1 MNPVQLDGAP
11 PPGCRVAES
20 EIVRAAGILDR
31 GGLVAFP
38 TETVYGLA
46 ADAHNAEA
54 VARVFAAKGRPADH
68 PLIVHISDVDQMR
81 HYARDIPPVAWRL
94 AEHFWPGP
102 LTLIMRRAP
111 GLSNSVTGGQ
121 DTVGLR
127 VPAHPTALA
136 LLKVFGRGLAAPS
149 ANPFGGVSPTTAAHV
164 AYGLGGAVDMILDG
178 GACAV
183 GLEST
188 ILDLSRPV
196 PHLLRPGAVA
206 PRALAAVLGRTP
218 ILSAT
223 GGPRAPGRLPS
234 HYAPATPLRLVT
246 DPDREWRYGSRP
258 LAVIALH
265 PPARGPV
272 RCRWLVMPRA
282 ADAYGRV
289 LYARLRAIDR
299 WACRVVLVERP
310 PVTEAW
316 DAVRDRLERA
326 ARGDCAR
333 EIRAR
338 QGPGVARG
346 PRGRGFRGRGVGSP
360 QD

>member
-1 MNPVQLDGAP
+1 MNAAQREGALW
-11 PPGCRVAES
+11 PGLRVAES

-46 ADAHNAEA
+46 ADAHNAVA

-68 PLIVHISDVDQMR
+68 PLIVHISDANDMR
-81 HYARDIPPVAWRL
+81 HYARDIPPIAWRL

-111 GLSNSVTGGQ
+111 GLSDSVTGGQ
-121 DTVGLR
+121 DTVALR
-127 VPAHPTALA
+127 IPAHPVALA
-136 LLKVFGRGLAAPS
+136 LLRVFGRGLAAPS

-164 AYGLGGAVDMILDG
+164 AFGLGRRVDAILDG
-178 GACAV
+178 GPCAL

-188 ILDLSRPV
+188 ILDLTGPIPR
-196 PHLLRPGAVA
+196 LLRPGAVA
-206 PRALAAVLGRTP
+206 PRALAAVVGRMP
-218 ILSAT
+218 AFLAS

-246 DPDREWRYGSRP
+246 DPAREWRHWPRP

-265 PPARGPV
+265 PPVRGPL
-272 RCRWLVMPRA
+272 RCRWLVMPRSA
-282 ADAYGRV
+282 CAYGRA

-299 WACRVVLVERP
+299 WGCRVVLVERP
-310 PVTEAW
+310 PAAEAW

-326 ARGDCAR
+326 ASVNDAPK
-333 EIRAR
+333 AVAH
-338 QGPGVARG
+338 QGFGAARG
-346 PRGRGFRGRGVGSP
+346 PRGRGLRSRKARSLKG
-360 QD
+360 